1 MVLGL
6 FPLFPLLSFSQRSLE
21 PSSLCEIKMAD
32 SQNSRVFERPTTH
45 LLLVLKTEGGCNGKM
60 GEVVGGGKGGVVGG
74 RSAMMKAAANQ
85 LQNVEELFSL
95 RRWIVVVM
103 L

>member
-1 MVLGL
+1 M
-6 FPLFPLLSFSQRSLE
+6 
-21 PSSLCEIKMAD
+21 
-32 SQNSRVFERPTTH
+32 
-45 LLLVLKTEGGCNGKM
+45 GKC

-85 LQNVEELFSL
+85 LQNVEGLFSL